1 MLRQLLAQLNRRELK
16 RLFII
21 ACLLS
26 VSCLSLISVI
36 CISSCSPL
44 SKSSAQDISSLEF
57 EQGVYDFFPGLSADD
72 KVLVQVNDAQ
82 ITSSA
87 FVQQLIAY
95 AYKNNLRSSQDWED
109 FFADLNIQKSDFLRE
124 LRSQLVVER
133 LLCQDA
139 QSRNIKVDDD
149 YINKLVSKVRHK
161 YPNKRIWEQ
170 SLACNGYTE
179 QSYKDA
185 TKTSLLIEYLSEK
198 LKDSKDQKAAEGFE
212 MLSAAAEPRSKLDS
226 QSVELELS
234 DKDLEN
240 TSIDAASIPQEY
252 IDELYTEASVKYYKL
267 TGELES
273 ESASGSAE

>member
-1 MLRQLLAQLNRRELK
+1 MPRQLLAQLNRRELK
-16 RLFII
+16 RRLII

-124 LRSQLVVER
+124 LRSQLVVEQ

-149 YINKLVSKVRHK
+149 YIN
-161 YPNKRIWEQ
+161 
-170 SLACNGYTE
+170 
-179 QSYKDA
+179 
-185 TKTSLLIEYLSEK
+185 
-198 LKDSKDQKAAEGFE
+198 
-212 MLSAAAEPRSKLDS
+212 
-226 QSVELELS
+226 
-234 DKDLEN
+234 
-240 TSIDAASIPQEY
+240 
-252 IDELYTEASVKYYKL
+252 
-267 TGELES
+267 
-273 ESASGSAE
+273 